1 MISHSAGWPKQAGYD
16 KWRLAL
22 SDGWSANLRLASQ
35 LKLDISA
42 LTLAASQAINT
53 TIPFKPIL

>member
-1 MISHSAGWPKQAGYD
+1 MAETRPAMINGA
-16 KWRLAL
+16 
-22 SDGWSANLRLASQ
+22 SDGWSAKSQVGSQ